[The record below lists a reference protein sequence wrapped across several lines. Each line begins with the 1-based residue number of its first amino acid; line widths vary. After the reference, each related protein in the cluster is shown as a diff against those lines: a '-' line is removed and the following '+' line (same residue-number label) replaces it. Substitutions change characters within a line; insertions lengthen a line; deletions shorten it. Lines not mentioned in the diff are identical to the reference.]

1 MDYPVTQLWDSRLL
15 YIYALLGGY
24 IKTGSDTISIHLT
37 NIINCTQHKSYSIEI
52 LQKLENE
59 VRIVVKSIGIGEQEK
74 AAQYIA
80 ENFRNRKT
88 ERTSKEFRQL
98 FAPPVPHKLQ
108 KLRRQVKDI
117 EAKYI
122 YIELTDI
129 DTEWFRNTVSTYL
142 KLFRQNNMFAP
153 IGANPTLYE
162 HQKHAIEAQL
172 GAAGKTRLIT
182 GYQRG
187 NSMRFIETILA
198 MSDEGQI
205 EISLLNPMILRGN
218 SSEGSYRANVKVVGK
233 NSFASS
239 SLTTNEKAQ
248 QNTIH
253 APQEKWVVELVMES
267 TQLYVN
273 ISGQKR
279 YALKRLRAGNA
290 PYEFMEFM
298 YHNPYRV
305 VARDE
310 VEDVVSKDKSQ
321 IDLPKLVKDCGFNY
335 TLKRIFFDKT
345 SKTGTEFKRER
356 SIGIELYE
364 PLEEQLKKLASNS
377 KKQRV

>member
-182 GYQRG
+182 GNQRG

-198 MSDEGQI
+198 MSDEELI
-205 EISLLNPMILRGN
+205 EISLLNPMIISGSN
-218 SSEGSYRANVKVVGK
+218 ADGSYRANVKRLDVQPSDAAKLATADSLQAPKVEQKVKLSMSGK
-233 NSFASS
+233 VLRIMYNGTTRNIMTFKSVNNANYKACRALYERPDEPLTKQQMDLKKTSTQVKDMPKTMGFKGELKNVFFSTDTKNQTITLHPTK
-239 SLTTNEKAQ
+239 SLTPDETA
-248 QNTIH
+248 IVS
-253 APQEKWVVELVMES
+253 A
-267 TQLYVN
+267 YVN
-273 ISGQKR
+273 S
-279 YALKRLRAGNA
+279 LR
-290 PYEFMEFM
+290 
-298 YHNPYRV
+298 
-305 VARDE
+305 
-310 VEDVVSKDKSQ
+310 
-321 IDLPKLVKDCGFNY
+321 
-335 TLKRIFFDKT
+335 
-345 SKTGTEFKRER
+345 TE
-356 SIGIELYE
+356 
-364 PLEEQLKKLASNS
+364 N
-377 KKQRV
+377 